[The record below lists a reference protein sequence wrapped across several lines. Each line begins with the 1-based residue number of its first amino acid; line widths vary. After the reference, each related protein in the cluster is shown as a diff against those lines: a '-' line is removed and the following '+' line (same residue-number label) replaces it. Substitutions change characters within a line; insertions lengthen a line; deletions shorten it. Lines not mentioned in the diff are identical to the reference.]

1 MRVELKRFKLTDRWS
16 NRLPRGLKCPI
27 FMDDEVIG
35 FGVQVRETDSKSFTS
50 TTPSRTTPTA
60 IHRRFSPIV
69 WRHRTLNTLLR
80 CIWQLCGTLRPT
92 PDTSRRRGENGGA
105 ICPRRRH
112 KAIRCGQSLRG
123 ERGQLFGRRIIWQF

>member
-80 CIWQLCGTLRPT
+80 CI
-92 PDTSRRRGENGGA
+92 
-105 ICPRRRH
+105 
-112 KAIRCGQSLRG
+112 
-123 ERGQLFGRRIIWQF
+123 